1 MDMRQSSRAELNGET
16 CPVPLDVLGTL
27 LRSTNVVAII
37 ADIPERSRAR
47 LAVYL
52 YGRSHTHALGL
63 QVAAATPVEDLHAV
77 AGRLGREIHALA
89 TTRPVQAAQ
98 REGRLFAK
106 PRISL
111 GGGSRS

>member
-1 MDMRQSSRAELNGET
+1 MRQSSRAELNGET
-16 CPVPLDVLGTL
+16 CPVALDVLGAL
-27 LRSTNVVAII
+27 LRAPDIAAII
-37 ADIPERSRAR
+37 ADIPARSRAR

-63 QVAAATPVEDLHAV
+63 QVAAATPVDDLHAV

-89 TTRPVQAAQ
+89 MKQRPQVAQ

-106 PRISL
+106 SRISL
-111 GGGSRS
+111 GGGGRS